1 MHNKVISLDVK
12 LFSYLPLLVNSIF
25 YQNVQLFAIPSD
37 FNILS
42 ACITIFI
49 SKGILICLYLLTC
62 IIRQLYVLSV
72 SCQHLTGSSAP
83 FCSPTPTPQRHHVL
97 CPFLHIFLAY
107 PSDVD
112 YCNKQTVAFLMAS
125 ICFSSLVIVGT
136 SCAYL
141 PPLFCCEAIS
151 QYLLSLP
158 LLCYSCCTLRAHNT
172 FYTEALIQ
180 KWHT

>member
-1 MHNKVISLDVK
+1 MFCQFPVSIWLV
-12 LFSYLPLLVNSIF
+12 LLLP
-25 YQNVQLFAIPSD
+25 
-37 FNILS
+37 
-42 ACITIFI
+42 
-49 SKGILICLYLLTC
+49 
-62 IIRQLYVLSV
+62 
-72 SCQHLTGSSAP
+72 SAP
-83 FCSPTPTPQRHHVL
+83 PPPPRHHVL

-125 ICFSSLVIVGT
+125 ICFSSLVIVWT

-151 QYLLSLP
+151 QYLLFLP

-180 KWHT
+180 KWHTWALPQSVSLLFILFMNFVLILLMNSCILYSKYFSFWWSISCRTWLWYLVLEMFT